1 LLGFFFLFFFLSFFL
16 PPFYEAFLLSLFREE
31 SSASD
36 MDWRK
41 AKESLK
47 GCSQAP
53 PKEEKGQKDNQRI
66 KAKRKKARRGNKSK
80 ADSIYL
86 IFWITYA

>member
-1 LLGFFFLFFFLSFFL
+1 MIPSINQSINAAACSLFCLVSSFFL

-53 PKEEKGQKDNQRI
+53 QKGKKGQKDNKRI
-66 KAKRKKARRGNKSK
+66 KAKRKKGTKGQPK
-80 ADSIYL
+80 
-86 IFWITYA
+86 